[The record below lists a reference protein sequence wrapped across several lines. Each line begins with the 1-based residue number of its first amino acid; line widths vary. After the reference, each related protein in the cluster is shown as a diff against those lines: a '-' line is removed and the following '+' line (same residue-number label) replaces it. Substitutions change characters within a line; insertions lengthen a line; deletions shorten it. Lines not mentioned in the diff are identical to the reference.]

1 MILFLVQLT
10 VGLSGDQ
17 DEEVLR
23 AVRRTASNSKKLVGD
38 LQTLKAR
45 IYSLENDTRHVHDL

>member
-1 MILFLVQLT
+1 MQLT